1 MGTIIKNLGGRRP
14 AIYIERRIDDIEI
27 QKLTFHLTNDS
38 WLSTETGDSIRLFG
52 RDENGNTV
60 EVEIPISI
68 SELKESLGILE
79 WRYLNDKMKQSKT
92 VYYMKKTP
100 FLHLYIND
108 IYKFKKYNI
117 EKVLIE

>member
-14 AIYIERRIDDIEI
+14 VIYIERRIDDIEM

-68 SELKESLGILE
+68 NELKESLGILE
-79 WRYLNDKMKQSKT
+79 DE
-92 VYYMKKTP
+92 
-100 FLHLYIND
+100 D
-108 IYKFKKYNI
+108 ILMTK
-117 EKVLIE
+117 

>member
-1 MGTIIKNLGGRRP
+1 MKIILELWSEREFGDKRVLAMGTIIKNLGGRRP

-27 QKLTFHLTNDS
+27 QKLAFYLTNDS

-68 SELKESLGILE
+68 DELKESLEILE
-79 WRYLNDKMKQSKT
+79 
-92 VYYMKKTP
+92 
-100 FLHLYIND
+100 
-108 IYKFKKYNI
+108 
-117 EKVLIE
+117 E